1 MLGIGN
7 DLVRSSFFGEEITI
21 ATIPSLVAWY
31 KFNTGQTVTA
41 GNTVSAWDNAE
52 GTSGLDLVQPTEAK
66 QPAYSSGAVRFDG
79 SDDLMR
85 TDTIDD
91 TTLTDNFT
99 IMAAIKTTDTS
110 TNNQT
115 LWSGSFD
122 GNGKNFF
129 RYDQTNWKIRP
140 RAGAGSQATINHT
153 LTNDEL
159 FLLTI
164 VGTPSGSTINIAI
177 RDNGVDIGNA
187 NCSAATNSNSF
198 IFDRI
203 GDHNQTGQLWKGEI
217 NEFIIFNETL
227 SVKHMTSFEDDIMDR
242 NGIS

>member
-7 DLVRSSFFGEEITI
+7 YLTRSSFFGEEITI

-31 KFNTGQTVTA
+31 KFNTGQTITA

-52 GTSGLDLVQPTEAK
+52 GTAGLDLVQPTEAK
-66 QPAYSSGAVRFDG
+66 QPAYSSGAVRFDE
-79 SDDLMR
+79 SDDLMKANS
-85 TDTIDD
+85 IDN

-99 IMAAIKTTDTS
+99 IMAAIKTHDTS
-110 TNNQT
+110 VNNQT
-115 LWSGSFD
+115 LWSGSAE

-129 RYDQTNWKIRP
+129 RYDQTNWKFRP
-140 RAGAGSQATINHT
+140 RAGSGSQATINHT
-153 LTNDEL
+153 LTNNEL

-164 VGTPSGSTINIAI
+164 VATPDSGTINIAI
-177 RDNGVDIGNA
+177 RDNGVDIGNT
-187 NCSAATNSNSF
+187 NCPAATNSNSF

-203 GDHNQTGQLWKGEI
+203 ADHNETGQLWDGEI

-227 SVKHMTSFEDDIMDR
+227 SVKHMTSFEADIMDR